1 MHGGG
6 KRNYE
11 CHMIIHNGQFAE
23 CEVLE
28 NFQELCG
35 PRVQGQG
42 LVNWSLRTTTLIVLW
57 PKCLGLCADTA
68 YRRHSCSSS
77 WEHSL
82 YKTGCT
88 RQPTLLTEPHTNSLP
103 ETALPLPEQK
113 LFLPRHA
120 MMWLVSQQ
128 NFIPKCF
135 VEHWQNALFACG

>member
-42 LVNWSLRTTTLIVLW
+42 LVNWSLRTRTFL
-57 PKCLGLCADTA
+57 DD
-68 YRRHSCSSS
+68 YN
-77 WEHSL
+77 
-82 YKTGCT
+82 TGTIKSNYYPC
-88 RQPTLLTEPHTNSLP
+88 
-103 ETALPLPEQK
+103 
-113 LFLPRHA
+113 
-120 MMWLVSQQ
+120 
-128 NFIPKCF
+128 
-135 VEHWQNALFACG
+135 